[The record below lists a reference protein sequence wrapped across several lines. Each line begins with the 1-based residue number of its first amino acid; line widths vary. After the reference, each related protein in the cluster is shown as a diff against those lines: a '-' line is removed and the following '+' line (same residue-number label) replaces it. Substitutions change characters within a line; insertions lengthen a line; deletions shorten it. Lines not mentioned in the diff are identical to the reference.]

1 MPLVTFFVAG
11 GNHVTFLQG
20 VTMPLVTMLGLV
32 GNILSILVLRS
43 PRIDMKVI
51 MIRRRKIMMMIVM
64 MIMMMMMMMMVM
76 MMVMVVMIHHKFVK
90 V

>member
-1 MPLVTFFVAG
+1 
-11 GNHVTFLQG
+11 
-20 VTMPLVTMLGLV
+20 MPLVTMLGLV

-51 MIRRRKIMMMIVM
+51 MMRRRKSMMMMMIM
-64 MIMMMMMMMMVM
+64 PMMMMVM
-76 MMVMVVMIHHKFVK
+76 VMMFYHEFVQ